1 MFVYIDE
8 IGYVNTYALIGNL
21 VDGIEV
27 NEPTDVAHFEAHY
40 QAYHIVDSNL
50 VFDEAQEQVVEQEA
64 EKAELRERRQKECFN
79 IVDRSKLWYDSLTPE
94 QLKELQD
101 WYDAWLVVT
110 ETMIVPTKPE
120 WLH

>member
-1 MFVYIDE
+1 MFVYIDK
-8 IGYVNTYALIGNL
+8 IGYVNSYALIGNL

-27 NEPTDVAHFEAHY
+27 NEPTDVTHFEAHY
-40 QAYHIVDSNL
+40 RAYHIVDSNL
-50 VFDEAQEQVVEQEA
+50 VFDETQEQVVEQEA

-79 IVDRSKLWYDSLTPE
+79 IIDRSKLWYDSLTQE

-101 WYDAWLVVT
+101 WYDAWLIVT